1 MRAIVCANLAS
12 NLASRANLLRALQ
25 DAGYELIAL
34 GRPDSGVDRLK
45 SDFGIPFIPVS
56 MNNTGMN
63 ALDDVKTLFSFLSIY
78 RKQKPDI
85 ALHFNSKPDIYGSMA
100 AGFLGI
106 PSLCNITGLG
116 TVYSG
121 SGGIVRFLV
130 NTLYRM
136 AFSGK
141 QAFVFFQNADD
152 LRLFMELRILPREK
166 AGILPG
172 SGVDIA
178 RFGPV
183 DRSAFPSRQESG
195 LTRFLFVGRM
205 LVSKGVTDFIDA
217 ARIVKASYPHSTFC
231 MVGETGDSG
240 AFVPRE
246 TIDAAVRDGFV
257 EYPGNVANVRDYLS
271 GADCVVLP
279 SYYREGVPRSLL
291 EAASMATPLIAC
303 DSVGTREPVRDGEN
317 GYLCACAS
325 PEDLAEKMIRFICL
339 SNLEKNAMGERS
351 RMIAERDFSDT
362 IVTARYLDVIKKGRL
377 E

>member
-1 MRAIVCANLAS
+1 MRATVCANLAS

-25 DAGYELIAL
+25 DAGYELTAL

-45 SDFGIPFIPVS
+45 GDYGIPFIPVY

-63 ALDDVKTLFSFLSIY
+63 ALDDVKTFFSFLSIY
-78 RKQKPDI
+78 RKLTPDI

-100 AGFLGI
+100 AGILGI
-106 PSLCNITGLG
+106 PSICNITGLG

-130 NTLYRM
+130 NALYRM

-141 QAFVFFQNADD
+141 RTFVFFQNSDD
-152 LRLFMELRILPREK
+152 LSLFVELRVLTREK
-166 AGILPG
+166 AGLLPG
-172 SGVDIA
+172 SGVDIT
-178 RFGPV
+178 RFSPV
-183 DRSAFPSRQESG
+183 DRSTFPSRQNPG

-217 ARIVKASYPHSTFC
+217 ARIVKASYPLSKFC

-240 AFVPRE
+240 AFVPRG
-246 TIDAAVRDGFV
+246 TIDAAVRDGLV
-257 EYPGNVANVRDYLS
+257 EYPGNVANVRDYIS
-271 GADCVVLP
+271 DADCVVLP

-317 GYLCACAS
+317 GYLCACGS
-325 PEDLAEKMIRFICL
+325 PEDLAEKMVNFICL
-339 SNLEKNAMGERS
+339 PNPEKNAMGERS
-351 RMIAERDFSDT
+351 RMIAERDFSDS
-362 IVTARYLDVIKKGRL
+362 IVTARYLDVIKKRMA
-377 E
+377 